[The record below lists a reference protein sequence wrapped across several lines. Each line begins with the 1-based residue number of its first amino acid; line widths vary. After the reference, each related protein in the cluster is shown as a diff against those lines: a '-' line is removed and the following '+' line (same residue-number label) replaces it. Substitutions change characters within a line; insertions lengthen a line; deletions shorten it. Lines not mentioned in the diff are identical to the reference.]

1 MLALQCPH
9 LGTSHPIILSTPPLE
24 AGPGQTRPSTAW
36 DQAEIVAFSSHL
48 PVPVLLTGQA
58 PANPSCFLSGPPL
71 SPALPH
77 PQAPS
82 KGPVCAADFHTRPLG
97 AGGRQA
103 GGLQFC
109 SVGPPGLISMLPE
122 AAGQKWWTG
131 SETLPLGPKPSPAS
145 SSPSPSPL
153 LASNRES
160 LCAVEGR
167 WWQHLH
173 LCAEELGGER
183 PAAHA

>member
-1 MLALQCPH
+1 MLAPQCPH
-9 LGTSHPIILSTPPLE
+9 RGTSHPIILSTPPLQ
-24 AGPGQTRPSTAW
+24 AGPGQTRPSTTQ

-48 PVPVLLTGQA
+48 PIPVLLTGQA
-58 PANPSCFLSGPPL
+58 PLDPCQPLLCFLSGPPL

-109 SVGPPGLISMLPE
+109 SVGPPGLISMLPG
-122 AAGQKWWTG
+122 AAGQKWWAG
-131 SETLPLGPKPSPAS
+131 AETLPLGPKPSPAS
-145 SSPSPSPL
+145 PSSCLPLLLPSPCQQQSRPVC
-153 LASNRES
+153 RGK
-160 LCAVEGR
+160 EGS
-167 WWQHLH
+167 
-173 LCAEELGGER
+173 G
-183 PAAHA
+183 PTPPPPS